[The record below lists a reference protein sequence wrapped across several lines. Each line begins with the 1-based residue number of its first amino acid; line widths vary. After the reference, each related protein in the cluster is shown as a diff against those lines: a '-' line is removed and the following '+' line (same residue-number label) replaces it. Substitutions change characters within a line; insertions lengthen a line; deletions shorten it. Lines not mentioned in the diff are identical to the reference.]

1 MDNRKIVIV
10 AVVIVLVAAGAAWAL
25 GMFGGNAEFAE
36 LDQLR
41 EQMFASRD
49 LPDAERQQL
58 RDQFPTAC
66 GKPLR
71 IKAPRVLR
79 EQPGTMDASGSRT
92 DGRVLCTGRSRSG
105 RPGWIR

>member
-1 MDNRKIVIV
+1 MNKRKTIFV

-58 RDQFPTAC
+58 RDQF
-66 GKPLR
+66 R
-71 IKAPRVLR
+71 QRVEGLSESQRHEFFEGSR
-79 EQPGTMDASGSRT
+79 EQWMQAAQERMDEF
-92 DGRVLCTGRSRSG
+92 LHCHSRSG
-105 RPGWIR
+105 RPG